1 LFRVCCLKRA
11 FKPEAEKVIISLMAS
26 GKDNQLPFTVR
37 VLFSNKKNRADI
49 SGTGKWEAKQIT

>member
-1 LFRVCCLKRA
+1 M
-11 FKPEAEKVIISLMAS
+11 IISLMAS